1 MWISQDH
8 GRLGRKAD
16 WGGQGGPALNHTGMA
31 LTYLLPV
38 VPEVGQCARE
48 DKSPLLFQA
57 SSPPTGVTAL
67 RLSGNYR
74 NRERAESIK
83 SLFAKGNVRRRTSS
97 KSCKLYTVEGLTGSG
112 IWGNLREIL
121 SCFHWFVFYHWIMI
135 FFSLIPPPTLWSADF
150 DMCSLQNLLRSMD
163 SQGLSRNS
171 SCWRRYGI

>member
-1 MWISQDH
+1 M
-8 GRLGRKAD
+8 GRKAD

-97 KSCKLYTVEGLTGSG
+97 KSCKLYTVEELTGSG
-112 IWGNLREIL
+112 I
-121 SCFHWFVFYHWIMI
+121 
-135 FFSLIPPPTLWSADF
+135 
-150 DMCSLQNLLRSMD
+150 
-163 SQGLSRNS
+163 
-171 SCWRRYGI
+171 